1 MKLIIQIPCYNEENT
16 LADVLADLP
25 RKIEGVSKI
34 ETLIIND
41 GSTDKTLEV
50 AKKHG
55 VNHILSFKKNKGLAY
70 GFKTGLDKSLM
81 LGADIIVN
89 TDADNQ
95 YCGADIAKL
104 VAPIVKGESD
114 IVIGCRPIDQIKDF
128 SWVKKKLQKVGSKA
142 VRLFSHTNVPD
153 ATSGFRAFSREAAL
167 RINVYSHYTYTLETL
182 IQAGDANMKL
192 SYVSIRVNPKTR
204 ESRLLKSI
212 PRYLLFSIMTI
223 IRISVFYRPLR
234 YFFAIGASSCLLG
247 VSIGI
252 RFLYFYYTGN
262 GAGHIQSL
270 ILTSVLLSV
279 GFQFIMFGFLAD
291 IVATNRKISEDIQYR
306 IRSMQIAGYQKS
318 TLQE

>member
-1 MKLIIQIPCYNEENT
+1 IPCYNEENT

-25 RKIEGVSKI
+25 RKIEGISKI

-41 GSTDKTLEV
+41 GSTDKTVEV
-50 AKKHG
+50 ARKHG
-55 VNHILSFKKNKGLAY
+55 VSHIFSFKKNKGLAY

-81 LGADIIVN
+81 LGADIVVN

-95 YCGADIAKL
+95 YCGADIVKL

-128 SWVKKKLQKVGSKA
+128 SWIKKKLQKIGSKT

-192 SYVSIRVNPKTR
+192 SYVPIRVNPKTR

-234 YFFAIGASSCLLG
+234 YFFTIGASSCLLG
-247 VSIGI
+247 VCIGI
-252 RFLYFYYTGN
+252 RFLYFYCTGN